1 MSDFSMFMK
10 KNKKVRENSFY
21 PATKNFVDEAGE
33 PLLWE
38 IKPITTEED
47 QRIQMECIKEVPIPG
62 KRNQFR
68 QKLDANLYLVKQAVT
83 AIVYPNLNDAAL
95 QDSYGVKSP
104 EDLLK
109 AMIDNPSEF
118 SDLISYIREQS
129 GFEAEISDEVEE
141 AKN

>member
-10 KNKKVRENSFY
+10 KNKKVRENTFY
-21 PATKNFVDEAGE
+21 PATKSFVDENGE

-38 IKPITTEED
+38 IRPITTDED
-47 QRIQMECIKEVPIPG
+47 QRMQMECTKEVPIPG

-68 QKLDANLYLVKQAVT
+68 QRLDPSAYLAKQAVA
-83 AIVYPNLNDAAL
+83 AIVYPNLHDAAL
-95 QDSYGVKSP
+95 QDSYGVKTA

-109 AMIDNPSEF
+109 AMIDNPSEY
-118 SDLISYIREQS
+118 SDLVAYIREQS
-129 GFEAEISDEVEE
+129 GFEAEMSDEVEE

>member
-47 QRIQMECIKEVPIPG
+47 QRIQMECTKDVPIPG

-68 QKLDANLYLVKQAVT
+68 QKLDANLYLVKQAVA

-95 QDSYGVKSP
+95 QDSYGVKTP

-118 SDLISYIREQS
+118 SDLLSYIREQS
-129 GFEAEISDEVEE
+129 GFEAEVSDEVEE